1 MWCVWQNEF
10 MAKANRRIP
19 MKVTSVL
26 EQGHVICTIE
36 IHVICKTEK
45 MWRFSVSKEGR
56 QLRVLPDQPPF
67 PSQSLLP

>member
-45 MWRFSVSKEGR
+45 INFGKLHIRKKK
-56 QLRVLPDQPPF
+56 
-67 PSQSLLP
+67 

>member
-1 MWCVWQNEF
+1 
-10 MAKANRRIP
+10 

-45 MWRFSVSKEGR
+45 RNFGKLCFRKKKKKTKRE
-56 QLRVLPDQPPF
+56 QIY
-67 PSQSLLP
+67 PSI

>member
-45 MWRFSVSKEGR
+45 RNFGKLHIR
-56 QLRVLPDQPPF
+56 KKK
-67 PSQSLLP
+67 